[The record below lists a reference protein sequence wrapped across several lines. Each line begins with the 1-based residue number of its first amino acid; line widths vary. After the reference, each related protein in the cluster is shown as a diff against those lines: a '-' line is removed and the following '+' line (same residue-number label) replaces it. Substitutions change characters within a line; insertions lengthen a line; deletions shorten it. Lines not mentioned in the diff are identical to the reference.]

1 MKSGRISGAF
11 ALTLIL
17 LTVAACG
24 GGDDD
29 SNRTFAPE
37 TGGGTVVEQTPT
49 AGPTLTVPPVD
60 RQPGEGAAV
69 ASASDSLFK
78 ETGSA
83 SAIASGL
90 DQVSIVNM
98 DNGKA
103 RDLPIQRSSAV
114 LAVAAPDGSRCLVID
129 RSGTTAALRL
139 YDRGGKEIASWSPK
153 QSATP
158 VAATPEISAA
168 PNGKVIQAGDH
179 IAWKRDG
186 SAAIV
191 SVSGVG
197 VFLADD
203 TLKLT
208 EIKTAPGLTV
218 TAVAW
223 SPSEQSIA
231 IGAWDG
237 AHQSAV
243 LTTASVQS
251 LESPG
256 TPVLA
261 LPEGDGR
268 YVRSLAWGSEK
279 VGLVFALRAASS
291 NFSLPNDLYYLPR
304 FGQPMKLLATA
315 GIAAPAAVV
324 DDVAVAQNGTT
335 VAFTVLIPGQ
345 VGLRFH
351 SVWVTDALAPALAQ
365 ADTSGL
371 RRVNA
376 LEWTTDGLAVAGTR
390 RTQENGADF
399 QIAVVER
406 LGAEKSQ
413 QVSADRS
420 PATPIASP
428 VASPVPATPRD

>member
-1 MKSGRISGAF
+1 MKFGRIPGML
-11 ALTLIL
+11 ALVIIL
-17 LTVAACG
+17 LAMAACG

-37 TGGGTVVEQTPT
+37 TGGGTVEQTPT
-49 AGPTLTVPPVD
+49 AGPTLTAPPID
-60 RQPGEGAAV
+60 RQPGEGAAI
-69 ASASDSLFK
+69 ATASDSLFK
-78 ETGSA
+78 ETGPA
-83 SAIASGL
+83 SAIASGI
-90 DQVSIVNM
+90 DQVSIVNL

-103 RDLPIQRSSAV
+103 RDLPVQRSSAV

-129 RSGTTAALRL
+129 RSGSAVALRL
-139 YDRGGKEIASWSPK
+139 YGREGKELASWSPK
-153 QSATP
+153 ISATP
-158 VAATPEISAA
+158 VAATPETSA
-168 PNGKVIQAGDH
+168 PPSLKLIQTGDH
-179 IAWKRDG
+179 IAWTRDG

-197 VFLADD
+197 VFLADNR
-203 TLKLT
+203 LKMT
-208 EIKTAPGLTV
+208 EIKTARSLTV

-223 SPSEQSIA
+223 SPTEQSIA
-231 IGAWDG
+231 IGAWDS
-237 AHQSAV
+237 AHQSAI
-243 LTTASVQS
+243 LTTVSVQA

-256 TPVLA
+256 TPVLS
-261 LPEGDGR
+261 LREGDGR

-304 FGQPMKLLATA
+304 FGQPMQLLATA

-324 DDVAVAQNGTT
+324 DQVAVARNGTT

-351 SVWVTDALAPALAQ
+351 SVWVTDALSPAPVQ

-371 RRVNA
+371 RRVTE
-376 LEWTTDGLAVAGTR
+376 LEWTSKGLAVSGTR

-428 VASPVPATPRD
+428 VSSPIPATSND